1 MDMVNTSNTL
11 QTHPV
16 LKPHNPLPRF
26 INTDVCIFRQ
36 GRHKLPLNKLLN
48 NALRFSRHIA
58 SNIIYSNRRPRPDKN
73 MLDTGFESIRPVVQQ
88 DRIISA
94 IFKRYRRM
102 VCERVCRDRLI
113 DVSGR
118 PSKPF
123 LDNEIRDASVR
134 FLGLERPAEV
144 FVQIGREAFELF

>member
-1 MDMVNTSNTL
+1 
-11 QTHPV
+11 
-16 LKPHNPLPRF
+16 
-26 INTDVCIFRQ
+26 
-36 GRHKLPLNKLLN
+36 
-48 NALRFSRHIA
+48 
-58 SNIIYSNRRPRPDKN
+58 
-73 MLDTGFESIRPVVQQ
+73 
-88 DRIISA
+88 
-94 IFKRYRRM
+94 M